1 MIIVVGLVP
10 LVSITVDAAT
20 YDLPY
25 IAYIV
30 NGNAGTAE
38 VWVSDGEFHMMSSAK
53 SSSAI
58 SDLLGIA
65 AIEGTTLLRL
75 MYNESMQQWQTAECI
90 VMGAPT
96 KTRYKTGSSYAVDLT
111 ETYEIIVSAP
121 SMSPDTYMAAISI
134 YTNCAWTNAEQL
146 FVGVYSNDLTQLPQ
160 GLTEDA
166 IRDLIDEQLNTQ
178 TESGAAAATIIN
190 NTTINYNSY
199 VAGDITHTEMQQIV
213 TDNLD
218 QLSELSGA
226 AGNTLSDLMQINNAI
241 TYNQSIQD
249 QLHNTVSASTL
260 DLINE
265 YLAATNSDVYEYQNG
280 TRDQQSATNSI
291 RNRIRYLEARIVDG
305 TINTTADIAA
315 VQTAISTMQAALD
328 SVIGYSDL
336 SQEVSDKSQA
346 SDQAEL
352 DLLNEMVSVMQQ
364 EEIENPMQDQQT
376 MADAVAVRDSI
387 SDIWINKYMLA
398 LSAMFGMLV
407 IPCIILRTHYRMM

>member
-1 MIIVVGLVP
+1 MTLSV
-10 LVSITVDAAT
+10 TTRVDAAVAADYPYQLWDASQRCLIISDEEYEYTSNGLGLYDIYDRAGNIVTEGTGSRAYSGLWTSSANSYILVYTDATGWSASPTNYTRST
-20 YDLPY
+20 YEMYYVGIYVGASSDVVY
-25 IAYIV
+25 SSHSIDGFAS
-30 NGNAGTAE
+30 AGTIPE
-38 VWVSDGEFHMMSSAK
+38 LPDGIDVEA
-53 SSSAI
+53 
-58 SDLLGIA
+58 
-65 AIEGTTLLRL
+65 
-75 MYNESMQQWQTAECI
+75 
-90 VMGAPT
+90 
-96 KTRYKTGSSYAVDLT
+96 
-111 ETYEIIVSAP
+111 
-121 SMSPDTYMAAISI
+121 
-134 YTNCAWTNAEQL
+134 
-146 FVGVYSNDLTQLPQ
+146 
-160 GLTEDA
+160 
-166 IRDLIDEQLNTQ
+166 LIDEKLNAQTATGTQ
-178 TESGAAAATIIN
+178 AAQIIN

-199 VAGDITHTEMQQIV
+199 VAGDITHTEIQQIV

-226 AGNTLSDLMQINNAI
+226 TGNTLSDLMQINNAI

-249 QLHNTVSASTL
+249 QLHNTVSSTTL
-260 DLINE
+260 DLINQ
-265 YLAATNSDVYEYQNG
+265 YLSATNSDVYEYQNG